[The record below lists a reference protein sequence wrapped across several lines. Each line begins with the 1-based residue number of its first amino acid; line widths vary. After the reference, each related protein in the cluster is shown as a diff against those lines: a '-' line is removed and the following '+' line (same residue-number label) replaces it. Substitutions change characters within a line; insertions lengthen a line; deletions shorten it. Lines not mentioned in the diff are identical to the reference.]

1 MRFPRPLATAAVA
14 LVASLFAGSGL
25 TGSPAQAQVTFSAV
39 RALNLARN
47 RAVQLNGGLSVYR
60 PAQCMYGTADAGNDC
75 LLSMDEDG
83 FVFRFLGGVPGW
95 EQFQMPASVETEVRI
110 SPDGRTVEEVIFNGP
125 PRPAPPAE
133 TVEPLEPAT

>member
-1 MRFPRPLATAAVA
+1 MPRPLQLTMRFIRPLATGTAA
-14 LVASLFAGSGL
+14 LVAALVAGSGIS
-25 TGSPAQAQVTFSAV
+25 GAPARAQVPFSAV

-47 RAVQLNGGLSVYR
+47 LAVQQNGGLSVYR
-60 PAQCMYGTADAGNDC
+60 PAQCMFQTADAGNEC

-110 SPDGRTVEEVIFNGP
+110 SPDGRTVEEVIYNGP
-125 PRPAPPAE
+125 PRPVQPAE
-133 TVEPLEPAT
+133 

>member
-1 MRFPRPLATAAVA
+1 MGTAA
-14 LVASLFAGSGL
+14 LVAALVVGSGIS
-25 TGSPAQAQVTFSAV
+25 GAPARAQVPFSAV

-47 RAVQLNGGLSVYR
+47 QAVQQNGGLSVYR
-60 PAQCMYGTADAGNDC
+60 PAQCMFQTADAGNEC

-110 SPDGRTVEEVIFNGP
+110 SPDGRTVEEVIYNGP
-125 PRPAPPAE
+125 PRPVQPAE
-133 TVEPLEPAT
+133 